1 MVMDWAERLY
11 DVRGVG
17 DAKPQFPRVWRKIMI
32 RLARISLA
40 MPGKTFEVMAALKE
54 AASVIKSVTGVE
66 VTIFSS
72 MGAQVGEYVSVSN
85 YSSLA
90 DFEEKMAKL
99 LGSAEWQAMVKKFEG
114 LMVPGSTRDHFLRQI

>member
-1 MVMDWAERLY
+1 
-11 DVRGVG
+11 
-17 DAKPQFPRVWRKIMI
+17 MI
-32 RLARISLA
+32 SLARITVA
-40 MPGKTFEVMAALKE
+40 MPGKTFELMAALKE

-72 MGAQVGEYVSVSN
+72 MGAQVGEYANVSN

-99 LGSAEWQAMVKKFEG
+99 VGSAEWQAVVKKFEG
-114 LMVPGSTRDHFLRQI
+114 LIVPGSTHDHFLRQI

>member
-1 MVMDWAERLY
+1 
-11 DVRGVG
+11 
-17 DAKPQFPRVWRKIMI
+17 MI

-40 MPGKTFEVMAALKE
+40 MPGKTFEVMTALKE